1 MPRKSKGPR
10 LYLRERKG
18 RDPVYVIL
26 DGTSE
31 TGTGCGADNR
41 EQAEKALADYLG
53 RKHRPDW
60 RKGDPDQVAV
70 ADVLALYGSERAPA
84 LAHPELVGYHM
95 THLLEHFGGSVC
107 AQIDGG
113 SCRAYVRKRT
123 TGAIGHRA
131 VSEGTARRELETLN
145 AALGYAYKER
155 KISLPIPVSYPAK
168 APARERWL
176 TRSEAAALLAGAPG
190 IVPVAYDIASRKPAK
205 WGRMHRPV
213 YHVARF
219 ILIAL
224 YTGTRDDA
232 ILNMRWGVNSEGG
245 WFDLD
250 RGVMYRRGLG
260 QRETNKRRPPAPIP
274 DNLVP
279 HLHRW
284 RRITVQGPVEYAD
297 RFILKERRGFKRARE
312 LGGLGEDVTPHIL
325 KHTCATWLLQSGVST
340 WDVAGYLGTSEAVI
354 RKTYGHHSPHYL
366 SSARTAFL
374 GRKLGASQKKGA

>member
-1 MPRKSKGPR
+1 M
-10 LYLRERKG
+10 
-18 RDPVYVIL
+18 
-26 DGTSE
+26 
-31 TGTGCGADNR
+31 
-41 EQAEKALADYLG
+41 
-53 RKHRPDW
+53 
-60 RKGDPDQVAV
+60 

-113 SCRAYVRKRT
+113 SCRAYVRQRT
-123 TGAIGHRA
+123 AGAIGRRA

-155 KISLPIPVSYPAK
+155 KISLPIPVTYPAK

-176 TRSEAAALLAGAPG
+176 TRSEAAGLLAGALG
-190 IVPVAYDIASRKPAK
+190 IVPVAYEVGSRKPVK

-224 YTGTRDDA
+224 YTGTRHDA

-250 RGVMYRRGLG
+250 HGVMYRRGQG
-260 QRETNKRRPPAPIP
+260 QRETNKRRPPAPVP

-279 HLHRW
+279 HLRRW
-284 RRITVQGPVEYAD
+284 RRITVQGPVEYAG
-297 RFILKERRGFKRARE
+297 RLILKERRGFKRARE
-312 LGGLGEDVTPHIL
+312 LAGTRRGRDAAYPQAHLRDLAVAVRCLDLGCRRVPRHVRGRDPQDLWAPLARLPVQRSHR
-325 KHTCATWLLQSGVST
+325 VS
-340 WDVAGYLGTSEAVI
+340 WAKAGRNSKERSLDIG
-354 RKTYGHHSPHYL
+354 
-366 SSARTAFL
+366 
-374 GRKLGASQKKGA
+374 